1 MAEITQKRVGELVQ
15 KTFKLLMEYPEGM
28 QAKAVLAAL
37 EQSTP
42 LSEYEKSDY
51 PNRPGV
57 RRFDKIVR
65 FATIAPV
72 KAGWLVKSKGTW
84 TLTEEGKA
92 AYHQYPAPEM
102 LIKKAAELYKS
113 WQSLQP
119 DEVES
124 TGEIHEN
131 EPESAGTTLEEAEE
145 LAWDEISKYLKS
157 MNPYDFQ
164 ALVAAL
170 LKAMGYYVS
179 WVSPPGPDK
188 GIDILAYSD
197 PLGTRNPRIKV
208 QVKRQESSITVDGLR
223 SFLAVLGDQD
233 VGIFVSTGG
242 FTSAAE
248 QEARTQEKRKITLL
262 GLERLFDLWV
272 EHYDKIAESEKRLLP
287 LKPVYYIAASE

>member
-15 KTFKLLMEYPEGM
+15 KTFALLMEHPDGM

-37 EQSTP
+37 EQSMP
-42 LSEYEKSDY
+42 LSKYEQSDY

-92 AYHQYPAPEM
+92 AYLKYHDPET
-102 LIKKAAELYKS
+102 LTKKATELYRNWKS
-113 WQSLQP
+113 AQP
-119 DEVES
+119 DAAEAIDAIDED
-124 TGEIHEN
+124 

-145 LAWDEISKYLKS
+145 LAWAEISKYLKS
-157 MNPYDFQ
+157 MNPFDFQ
-164 ALVAAL
+164 SLVAAL

-188 GIDILAYSD
+188 GMDILAYSD

-208 QVKRQESSITVDGLR
+208 QVKRREDSISVDGLR

-272 EHYDKIAESEKRLLP
+272 EHYEKITESEKRLLP